1 MHVLSYS
8 LTLQRGSK
16 IKCDVTLS
24 FQFDFWKG
32 LEDQK
37 WPDNHLWVHTLSRV
51 IIVVMS
57 FKQGPNKVYPFSGSA
72 MNYQLPKVK
81 SKSIAVLQVE

>member
-1 MHVLSYS
+1 MHVLSYP
-8 LTLQRGSK
+8 LKLQQGSK

-24 FQFDFWKG
+24 FQFDVWKG

-37 WPDNHLWVHTLSRV
+37 WPDDRLWVHTLSRV
-51 IIVVMS
+51 IIVMS
-57 FKQGPNKVYPFSGSA
+57 LKQGHNKVYPFSGPA